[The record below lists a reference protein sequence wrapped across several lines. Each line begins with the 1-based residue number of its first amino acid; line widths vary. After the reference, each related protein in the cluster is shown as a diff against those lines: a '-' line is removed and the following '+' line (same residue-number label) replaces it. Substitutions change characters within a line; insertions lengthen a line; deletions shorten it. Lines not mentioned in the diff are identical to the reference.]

1 MKVCIICIILSSLI
15 FSVSAF
21 GQSLNP
27 EYQITYLMDIN
38 QKGIYINGTPSQT
51 DAACIKEN
59 DIVFVPIRTFFSAA
73 GFSTFSDDETQKFK
87 ADIDGTLFYVDGV
100 NNQIGFGNFKYTP
113 LIPPQFIGEEC
124 YVSFQDL
131 LGLMDYDS
139 VNGFIYMSVGSDFI
153 EKIENHCKE
162 MQKGEIY
169 IFPVNESI
177 IYRDNKPISF
187 NEKIHIQNGYM
198 MIPLR
203 DTIQTLNPNAEIQW
217 NEEKKMAQIQF
228 NDKMLTFDTVNQ
240 KVYVNK
246 YELHLKQ
253 NIETQNN
260 HLFISL
266 RDFAN
271 IVGLSDYLIYWDAER
286 KTAYVRMAI

>member
-21 GQSLNP
+21 GQYSNP

-38 QKGIYINGTPSQT
+38 QKGLYINGTPSQT

-87 ADIDGTLFYVDGV
+87 SDIEGTLFYVDGV

-131 LGLMDYDS
+131 LGLMEYDS

-177 IYRDNKPISF
+177 VYRNSKPISF

-228 NDKMLTFDTVNQ
+228 NDKTLTFDTVNQ

>member
-1 MKVCIICIILSSLI
+1 
-15 FSVSAF
+15 
-21 GQSLNP
+21 
-27 EYQITYLMDIN
+27 
-38 QKGIYINGTPSQT
+38 
-51 DAACIKEN
+51 
-59 DIVFVPIRTFFSAA
+59 
-73 GFSTFSDDETQKFK
+73 
-87 ADIDGTLFYVDGV
+87 
-100 NNQIGFGNFKYTP
+100 
-113 LIPPQFIGEEC
+113 
-124 YVSFQDL
+124 
-131 LGLMDYDS
+131 
-139 VNGFIYMSVGSDFI
+139 
-153 EKIENHCKE
+153 
-162 MQKGEIY
+162 
-169 IFPVNESI
+169 
-177 IYRDNKPISF
+177 
-187 NEKIHIQNGYM
+187 

-203 DTIQTLNPNAEIQW
+203 NTIQTLNPNAEIQW

-240 KVYVNK
+240 KVYGNK

>member
-21 GQSLNP
+21 GQYSNP

-87 ADIDGTLFYVDGV
+87 SDIEGTLFYVDGV
-100 NNQIGFGNFKYTP
+100 NNQIGFGDFKYTP

-131 LGLMDYDS
+131 LGLMEYDS

-177 IYRDNKPISF
+177 VYRNSKPISF

-228 NDKMLTFDTVNQ
+228 NDKTLTFDTVNQ